1 MPRIEMVGRLMF
13 VGKGPTMS
21 PLTLCGQS
29 LEDILL
35 EESGRFGKDLGLVR
49 LTVEWL
55 DEEEA
60 PLG

>member
-1 MPRIEMVGRLMF
+1 MPRVEMVGRLMF

-29 LEDILL
+29 LEDILS
-35 EESGRFGKDLGLVR
+35 EESGRFGSDLGLVR

-55 DEEEA
+55 DGEEA